1 LSKDQF
7 SRLFDM
13 TYLLF
18 KNLVQSDLQKYP
30 VGKTWKELKSD
41 LALPYNRPCPEWT
54 KRLERE
60 IGLTRQKGAA
70 RELIW
75 SVKKKR

>member
-1 LSKDQF
+1 
-7 SRLFDM
+7 M

-18 KNLVQSDLQKYP
+18 KNLVQTDLRKRST
-30 VGKTWKELKSD
+30 GKTWKELKSD
-41 LALPYNRPCPEWT
+41 LALLSDRPCPEWT

-60 IGLTRQKGAA
+60 IGLIRRKGTG
-70 RELIW
+70 RELVW

>member
-1 LSKDQF
+1 
-7 SRLFDM
+7 M
-13 TYLLF
+13 TYVLF
-18 KNLVQSDLQKYP
+18 KNLIQTDLRKCAT
-30 VGKTWKELKSD
+30 GKTWKELKSD
-41 LALPYNRPCPEWT
+41 LTLPYNRPCPEWT